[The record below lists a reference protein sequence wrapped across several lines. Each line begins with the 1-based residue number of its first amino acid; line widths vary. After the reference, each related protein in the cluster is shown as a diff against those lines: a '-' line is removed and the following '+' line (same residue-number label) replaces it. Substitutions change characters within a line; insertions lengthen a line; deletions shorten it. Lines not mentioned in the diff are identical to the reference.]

1 MISRI
6 IAFITLLMCS
16 SAFSGTT
23 ILFVNGITTSPVGAS
38 NNTTAFIYR
47 YCITYK
53 KNCTDGIE
61 IKTAYNRQDGFFDD
75 AGELRIQSQAESKAL
90 TDANDNVK
98 NKLPAKHK
106 ADYFQYTQG
115 TDEYNLFHA
124 FAKHYLSNIYYEKQM
139 KADGVWNDTNT
150 LGLDPNNA
158 NSTVAGVFNKLATQ
172 VANELLREGNTRR
185 VMLVPHSQG
194 NYFAQAIKAF
204 YQTKV
209 PNRVND
215 ISVQGVASVSSIA
228 QVNKEHTSITADR
241 ALFTHTIESLSNF
254 SRQPNFQAGWKLGA
268 TPEKD
273 DFLQAHPDDAT
284 NHGFLEVYMG
294 MKLVDLPVDGIR
306 CSKQVIPAEEFVAIR
321 DARRIK
327 YGVTCQKKEEAI
339 NGSVLIGVGNMF
351 PDLRGTT
358 LPQHIIDKVAA
369 SLPNGKGLVI
379 TPLSSFLS
387 KDTVFTVSGN
397 NLIPK
402 MYVDIQDCT
411 PNTENEM
418 PGGTADQRTYRCTF
432 NGLPGTK
439 KGYLKSP
446 VDNSVLLEFNVEIK
460 VGSNTSQWI
469 STVSPPGY
477 ILKYLIDGDLLKL
490 PNGETT
496 LLGQSRSNHDLSS
509 CNLMQSNQ
517 IKVTKNGT
525 NYKFVMTAIDD
536 RTFCPDVLY
545 TATKGY
551 TETFDGILGLDN
563 VIRLTPNGQTCS
575 FRYKSTCYNFTSIS
589 PLP

>member
-1 MISRI
+1 M
-6 IAFITLLMCS
+6 AFFCAP
-16 SAFSGTT
+16 AFSATT
-23 ILFVNGITTSPVGAS
+23 IFFINGITTSKEGAS
-38 NNTTAFIYR
+38 NNARSLAHR

-53 KNCTDGIE
+53 KDCLNGIE
-61 IKTAYNRQDGFFDD
+61 FKVAYNKTDAFFDD
-75 AGELRIQSQAESKAL
+75 VGELRIQSQAETKAMS
-90 TDANDNVK
+90 DANDK
-98 NKLPAKHK
+98 IKEKLPTKYK
-106 ADYFQYTQG
+106 QDYLQYSTG
-115 TDEYNLFHA
+115 SDEYNLFLA
-124 FAKHYLSNIYYEKQM
+124 YAKHFLSNIYYEKQM

-150 LGLDPNNA
+150 LGIDPNNA
-158 NSTVAGVFNKLATQ
+158 NAAVAGVWNKLAVEVIT
-172 VANELLREGNTRR
+172 ELSRDNNTRR
-185 VMLVPHSQG
+185 ILLVPHSQG
-194 NYFAQAIKAF
+194 NYFAQALKAF
-204 YQTKV
+204 IQTKL

-215 ISVQGVASVSSIA
+215 ISVQGIASVSSIA
-228 QVNKEHTSITADR
+228 QINKEHTSHTADR

-273 DFLQAHPDDAT
+273 DFLQKHPDDIT

-294 MKLVDLPVDGIR
+294 MRLVDLPIDGIS
-306 CSKQVIPAEEFVAIR
+306 CAKQVIPTEDFVSIR
-321 DARRIK
+321 EALRIK
-327 YGVTCQKKEEAI
+327 LGRVCQKKEEAI
-339 NGSVLIGVGNMF
+339 NGSVLIGVGDTF
-351 PDLRGTT
+351 PDLRGIP
-358 LPQHIIDKVAA
+358 LPQHIIDKVEA
-369 SLPNGKGLVI
+369 SLPNGRGLSI
-379 TPLSSFLS
+379 SPLSSSLS

-439 KGYLKSP
+439 RGYLKST
-446 VDNSVLLEFNVEIK
+446 VDNSVLLEFNVEVK

-496 LLGQSRSNHDLSS
+496 LSGQSRANHDLSS
-509 CNLMQSNQ
+509 CHLTQTNQ

-525 NYKFVMTAIDD
+525 NYKFVMTATDD
-536 RTFCPDVLY
+536 RTFCQDILY
-545 TATKGY
+545 TASKGY
-551 TETFDGILGLDN
+551 TETFDGILGADN

-575 FRYKSTCYNFTSIS
+575 FRFKTTCYNFTSIS